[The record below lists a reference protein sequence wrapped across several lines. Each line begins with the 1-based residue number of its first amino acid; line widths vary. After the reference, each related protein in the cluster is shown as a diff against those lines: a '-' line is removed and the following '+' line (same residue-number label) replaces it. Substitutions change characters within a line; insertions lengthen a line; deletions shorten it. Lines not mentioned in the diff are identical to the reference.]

1 MITQKNVFEYIFW
14 TFFIFFIMKEKFIL
28 STIILLIG
36 GFLTKIL
43 GMIIKIVM
51 TRLMGSEGIGLY
63 MLILPT
69 FSLFISLA
77 QAGFPI
83 AISKLVA
90 EDNKNNKKLIFSL
103 IPLSLI
109 INVFLMIIIIII
121 APYLST
127 NLLHDKRCLYGI
139 LAISLVIPLTTL
151 SSICRSYF
159 FGKEKMLPHV
169 ISNLC
174 EDIVRLILIIIGIP
188 LILKKGIEYAVCYVI
203 LTNIV
208 SELTSILILFFFIPK
223 NAKIHKFDLKPSKM
237 YIKDSLNI
245 SIPNTAGRLIGSIG
259 YFLEPIILTSSLL
272 YVGYSNSFIVNE
284 YGIISGYVLPILL
297 LPSFFTMAISQAL
310 LPVVSN
316 LYVRKDIKGV
326 KRKIK
331 QGLFFSLLIGSA
343 TTVILML
350 YPDLLLKLV
359 YNTTKGAN
367 YVRFLAPFCLL
378 QYIQAPLSSALD
390 AIGQSKDNMK
400 AVLYGTIIR
409 TSLLFLLSLLKI
421 GIWSLLISTSI
432 NIIVVTLYNSYK
444 IKVKL
449 N

>member
-1 MITQKNVFEYIFW
+1 
-14 TFFIFFIMKEKFIL
+14 MKEKFIL

-51 TRLMGSEGIGLY
+51 TRLMGTEGIGLY
-63 MLILPT
+63 MMILPT
-69 FSLFISLA
+69 FSLFIALA

-90 EDNKNNKKLIFSL
+90 ENNKNNKRLVFSL

-109 INVFLMIIIIII
+109 INVVLMMIIIII

-127 NLLHDKRCLYGI
+127 NLLHDKRCFYGI

-169 ISNLC
+169 VSNLS
-174 EDIVRLILIIIGIP
+174 EDIVRLMLIIIGVP
-188 LILKKGIEYAVCYVI
+188 FFFKKGLEYAVCYVI

-208 SELTSILILFFFIPK
+208 SELTSILILVFFIPK
-223 NAKIHKFDLKPSKM
+223 NSKITKQDIIPSKL
-237 YIKDSLNI
+237 YIKNSLSI
-245 SIPNTAGRLIGSIG
+245 SIPNTASRLIGSIG

-272 YVGYSNSFIVNE
+272 YVGYSNQFIITQ

-297 LPSFFTMAISQAL
+297 LPSFFTLAISQSL

-316 LYVRKDIKGV
+316 LYSKHDITGT

-331 QGLFFSLLIGSA
+331 QGIFFSLLIGIPA
-343 TTVILML
+343 TT
-350 YPDLLLKLV
+350 LLIIFPEIFLKLI
-359 YNTTKGAN
+359 YHTTQGVN
-367 YVRFLAPFCLL
+367 YIKVLAPFCLL
-378 QYIQAPLSSALD
+378 
-390 AIGQSKDNMK
+390 
-400 AVLYGTIIR
+400 
-409 TSLLFLLSLLKI
+409 
-421 GIWSLLISTSI
+421 
-432 NIIVVTLYNSYK
+432 
-444 IKVKL
+444 
-449 N
+449 